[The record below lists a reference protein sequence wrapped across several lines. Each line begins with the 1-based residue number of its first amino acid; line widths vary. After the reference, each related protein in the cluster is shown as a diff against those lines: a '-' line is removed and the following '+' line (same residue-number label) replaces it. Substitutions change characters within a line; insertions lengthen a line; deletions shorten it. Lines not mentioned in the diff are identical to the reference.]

1 MNSNYGKL
9 LILSIVSVGILCLVV
24 FFYLSSDMFTQNS
37 LLIQGTEMSNVKI
50 PVSVDDTHLSQI
62 EQISHQLESSGMN
75 VEQTLSII
83 GIING
88 SIEYD
93 KLDSLYKIE
102 GVKNVELQ
110 QTYQLAP
117 PNSGLN

>member
-1 MNSNYGKL
+1 
-9 LILSIVSVGILCLVV
+9 
-24 FFYLSSDMFTQNS
+24 MFTQNS

-50 PVSVDDTHLSQI
+50 LVSVDDTHLSQI